1 MQLLC
6 RLAHNT
12 ITGNSRKGCPD
23 PVSRAANRAPDQSTK
38 MGKASRWGR
47 AGRWPCT
54 STAPKLP
61 AISVENGSAGYFVR
75 DPGRAGE
82 RMPERVVH
90 RQGRMGEHPAARSDV
105 QIGVGVVERRH
116 RLSERPNE
124 GGEPGDQRPRRD
136 EPA

>member
-1 MQLLC
+1 MALHQHRTQDYRDQRRE
-6 RLAHNT
+6 RLGPA
-12 ITGNSRKGCPD
+12 
-23 PVSRAANRAPDQSTK
+23 QQ
-38 MGKASRWGR
+38 R
-47 AGRWPCT
+47 AGQEGEAGSERRGRQQRQP
-54 STAPKLP
+54 APP
-61 AISVENGSAGYFVR
+61 GQVIDRRRDGSAGYFVR